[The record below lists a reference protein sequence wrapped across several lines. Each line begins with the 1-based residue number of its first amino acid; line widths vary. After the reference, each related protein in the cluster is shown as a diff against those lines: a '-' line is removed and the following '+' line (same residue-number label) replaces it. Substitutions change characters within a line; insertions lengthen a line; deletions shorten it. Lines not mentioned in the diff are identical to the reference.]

1 MTFDE
6 KVRLY
11 LERSAQCEDGDTE
24 ELGKE
29 IVQRLA
35 KEHAERNSTPYSRLI
50 FKEPGLHTAF
60 ETLPTTNSNR
70 WACVRRHGKLVFQNE
85 EGTIVPFHAVKMAI
99 R

>member
-29 IVQRLA
+29 IVHQLA
-35 KEHAERNSTPYSRLI
+35 LDHVARKKGEYEGVVFKEDGTHTPYTDCGI
-50 FKEPGLHTAF
+50 KGP
-60 ETLPTTNSNR
+60 
-70 WACVRRHGKLVFQNE
+70 WALVRVHGARVFQNSK
-85 EGTIVPFHAVKMAI
+85 GTIVPFHAVKMAS
-99 R
+99 

>member
-29 IVQRLA
+29 IVHQLA
-35 KEHAERNSTPYSRLI
+35 LDHAARKKSEYEHVVFRESGTHTPNTDQGIKGPWSL
-50 FKEPGLHTAF
+50 
-60 ETLPTTNSNR
+60 
-70 WACVRRHGKLVFQNE
+70 VRVNGARVFQNPK
-85 EGTIVPFHAVKMAI
+85 GTIVPFHAVKMAS
-99 R
+99 